1 MKKKKIVII
10 CEMETRSRRAQFV
23 FEPSKYEEWKKL
35 CKKKGMSANERMNR
49 FIEADLEQNRREK
62 I

>member
-10 CEMETRSRRAQFV
+10 CEMETRSRRAQFL
-23 FEPSKYEEWKKL
+23 FEPSEYEEWKKL
-35 CKKKGMSANERMNR
+35 WKKRGMSANERMNQL
-49 FIEADLEQNRREK
+49 IKADLEQNRREK